1 MARYISKTNMWFSV
15 NRCSIALFAV
25 QILHVFV
32 PAKNKQKIRMMQS
45 MFTKRQND
53 HLTRKRYALRKC
65 AWGLGSCIIATQLFL
80 FVSPANAS
88 AQTTDPIMTNTE
100 QNSKSLENNSTHE
113 NTVLNQTTDSEST
126 VDPPK
131 NDTTKNL
138 DDSQLREDSTS
149 VDNTSEQSESSS
161 DASVDNQND
170 TSSHDDSSTDIS
182 VENSNDT
189 PSNDDS
195 STDTPVESSNDT
207 PSNDDSSTDTPV
219 DNQNDTPSNDDSST
233 DTPVDN
239 QNDTPSNDDSST
251 DTSVENP
258 NDTSNHDDES
268 SDASVENQNN
278 SPNHDDESDVKDHD
292 KELSN
297 IEDNQKPANND
308 TSQAKKAVES
318 NLRTATQNNT
328 TDENKEEK
336 VEENKVQQHQNKY
349 PIIFVHGLAGFSS
362 DNRPLGYP
370 SYWGGSKYQVI
381 KRLREEGYDVHEASV
396 SAFGSNFDRAVEL
409 YYYIKGG
416 TVDYGA
422 AHSQEKGHERYGK
435 TYEGVYKDWKPGHK
449 VHLIGHSMGGTTI
462 RMLEELL
469 RNGYDP
475 EKDYGKTN
483 NSEVSELFQGGHDN
497 MIASIT
503 TLATPHNGSQ
513 VADKLGN
520 KDFIRSLVF
529 RLSSLVG
536 TKHNTF
542 DIGLGQWGLSQKE
555 SESLIDYLKRIENS
569 NLWDSD
575 DNAFHDLTVEDTVN
589 RLNNQTSINPNI
601 VYNTYTGSASK
612 ESPITHHHRAT
623 PYMFGLLHAV
633 SFLIGNDKDPKWR
646 ENDGIVPVI
655 SALAPFTQPFVK
667 AGSTIQKGVWQVHD
681 VMKGWDHADFVGL
694 DFFDIRRTGAELEK
708 FYHSLMDNIKQIEAI
723 DTPARQLM
731 SA

>member
-1 MARYISKTNMWFSV
+1 
-15 NRCSIALFAV
+15 
-25 QILHVFV
+25 
-32 PAKNKQKIRMMQS
+32 

>member
-1 MARYISKTNMWFSV
+1 
-15 NRCSIALFAV
+15 
-25 QILHVFV
+25 
-32 PAKNKQKIRMMQS
+32 

-88 AQTTDPIMTNTE
+88 AQTTDPITTNTE

-126 VDPPK
+126 VEPPK

-138 DDSQLREDSTS
+138 DDSHLQEASTS

-161 DASVDNQND
+161 DASVDNPND

-207 PSNDDSSTDTPV
+207 LSNDDSSTDTPV
-219 DNQNDTPSNDDSST
+219 ESSNDTPSNDDSST

-239 QNDTPSNDDSST
+239 QNDASNNADDSS
-251 DTSVENP
+251 DT
-258 NDTSNHDDES
+258 
-268 SDASVENQNN
+268 SVENQNN
-278 SPNHDDESDVKDHD
+278 SPNHDAESDVKDHD

-336 VEENKVQQHQNKY
+336 IEENKVQQHQNKY

>member
-1 MARYISKTNMWFSV
+1 
-15 NRCSIALFAV
+15 
-25 QILHVFV
+25 
-32 PAKNKQKIRMMQS
+32 

-88 AQTTDPIMTNTE
+88 AQTTD
-100 QNSKSLENNSTHE
+100 
-113 NTVLNQTTDSEST
+113 SEST
-126 VDPPK
+126 VENPQ

-138 DDSQLREDSTS
+138 DDSQLREASTS

-161 DASVDNQND
+161 D
-170 TSSHDDSSTDIS
+170 TP
-182 VENSNDT
+182 VENQNDT
-189 PSNDDS
+189 PSND
-195 STDTPVESSNDT
+195 ESSDA
-207 PSNDDSSTDTPV
+207 SV
-219 DNQNDTPSNDDSST
+219 ENQNDTPSNDDSS
-233 DTPVDN
+233 DTPVENQNDSPSNDDSADASVEN
-239 QNDTPSNDDSST
+239 QNDTPSNDDSA

-268 SDASVENQNN
+268 SDASVDNQNN
-278 SPNHDDESDVKDHD
+278 SPNHDAESDVKDHD
-292 KELSN
+292 KALSN

-318 NLRTATQNNT
+318 NLKTATQNNT

-612 ESPITHHHRAT
+612 ESLITHHHRAT

-681 VMKGWDHADFVGL
+681 VMKGWDHVDFVGL

>member
-258 NDTSNHDDES
+258 NDTS
-268 SDASVENQNN
+268 
-278 SPNHDDESDVKDHD
+278 NHDDESDVKDHD

>member
-1 MARYISKTNMWFSV
+1 MARYISKTNMLFSV

-100 QNSKSLENNSTHE
+100 QNSKSLENNGTHE
-113 NTVLNQTTDSEST
+113 NTVFHQTTDSEST
-126 VDPPK
+126 VENPQ

-138 DDSQLREDSTS
+138 DDSQLREASTS

-161 DASVDNQND
+161 D
-170 TSSHDDSSTDIS
+170 
-182 VENSNDT
+182 
-189 PSNDDS
+189 
-195 STDTPVESSNDT
+195 TPVE
-207 PSNDDSSTDTPV
+207 
-219 DNQNDTPSNDDSST
+219 NQNDTPSNDDSA
-233 DTPVDN
+233 DTSVNNPNNTSNHDN
-239 QNDTPSNDDSST
+239 DSA

-258 NDTSNHDDES
+258 NDTSNHDES
-268 SDASVENQNN
+268 SDASVDNQNN
-278 SPNHDDESDVKDHD
+278 SPNHDAESDVKDHD

-681 VMKGWDHADFVGL
+681 VMKGWDHVDFVGL

>member
-1 MARYISKTNMWFSV
+1 
-15 NRCSIALFAV
+15 
-25 QILHVFV
+25 
-32 PAKNKQKIRMMQS
+32 

-195 STDTPVESSNDT
+195 STDTPVESS
-207 PSNDDSSTDTPV
+207 
-219 DNQNDTPSNDDSST
+219 NDTPSNDDSST

>member
-1 MARYISKTNMWFSV
+1 
-15 NRCSIALFAV
+15 
-25 QILHVFV
+25 
-32 PAKNKQKIRMMQS
+32 

-80 FVSPANAS
+80 FVSPAHAS

-100 QNSKSLENNSTHE
+100 QNSKSLENNSTHQ
-113 NTVLNQTTDSEST
+113 NTVFNQTTDSEST
-126 VDPPK
+126 VENPQ

-138 DDSQLREDSTS
+138 DDSQLREASTS

-161 DASVDNQND
+161 DTPVENQND
-170 TSSHDDSSTDIS
+170 TDNSSADAS
-182 VENSNDT
+182 VENQNDT

-195 STDTPVESSNDT
+195 ADASVENQNDT
-207 PSNDDSSTDTPV
+207 PSNDDSADASVENQNDTPSNDDSADASV
-219 DNQNDTPSNDDSST
+219 ENQNDTPSNDDSS
-233 DTPVDN
+233 DTSVDN
-239 QNDTPSNDDSST
+239 QNDSPNHDDKSS
-251 DTSVENP
+251 DTSVDNQ
-258 NDTSNHDDES
+258 NDSPNHDDKS
-268 SDASVENQNN
+268 SDTSVDNQNN
-278 SPNHDDESDVKDHD
+278 SPNHDAESDVKDHD

-328 TDENKEEK
+328 TDENKEDK

>member
-1 MARYISKTNMWFSV
+1 
-15 NRCSIALFAV
+15 
-25 QILHVFV
+25 
-32 PAKNKQKIRMMQS
+32 

-100 QNSKSLENNSTHE
+100 QNSKSLENNSTYE

-182 VENSNDT
+182 
-189 PSNDDS
+189 
-195 STDTPVESSNDT
+195 
-207 PSNDDSSTDTPV
+207 
-219 DNQNDTPSNDDSST
+219 
-233 DTPVDN
+233 VDN

>member
-195 STDTPVESSNDT
+195 STDTPVESS
-207 PSNDDSSTDTPV
+207 
-219 DNQNDTPSNDDSST
+219 NDTPSNDDSST

>member
-1 MARYISKTNMWFSV
+1 
-15 NRCSIALFAV
+15 
-25 QILHVFV
+25 
-32 PAKNKQKIRMMQS
+32 

-88 AQTTDPIMTNTE
+88 AQTIDPITTNTE

-113 NTVLNQTTDSEST
+113 NTSFNQNDDSEST
-126 VDPPK
+126 VELPQ
-131 NDTTKNL
+131 NNTTKNL
-138 DDSQLREDSTS
+138 DDSHLQEASTS
-149 VDNTSEQSESSS
+149 VDNTSEQSESSA
-161 DASVDNQND
+161 DTPVENQND
-170 TSSHDDSSTDIS
+170 TDNSSADAS
-182 VENSNDT
+182 
-189 PSNDDS
+189 
-195 STDTPVESSNDT
+195 
-207 PSNDDSSTDTPV
+207 V

-251 DTSVENP
+251 DTSVDNQNDASSHDDSSTDTSVDNQNDTPSNDDSADTSVENP

-268 SDASVENQNN
+268 SDASVDNQNN

-328 TDENKEEK
+328 TDENKEDK

>member
-126 VDPPK
+126 VEPPK

-138 DDSQLREDSTS
+138 DDSQLQEASTS

-170 TSSHDDSSTDIS
+170 TSSNDDSSTDIS
-182 VENSNDT
+182 VE
-189 PSNDDS
+189 
-195 STDTPVESSNDT
+195 SSNDT
-207 PSNDDSSTDTPV
+207 PSNNDSSTDTPV
-219 DNQNDTPSNDDSST
+219 DNQNDTSNHDDKSS
-233 DTPVDN
+233 
-239 QNDTPSNDDSST
+239 
-251 DTSVENP
+251 DTSVESQ
-258 NDTSNHDDES
+258 NDASNNADDS
-268 SDASVENQNN
+268 SDTSVENQNN

-328 TDENKEEK
+328 TDENKEDK

>member
-1 MARYISKTNMWFSV
+1 
-15 NRCSIALFAV
+15 
-25 QILHVFV
+25 
-32 PAKNKQKIRMMQS
+32 

-65 AWGLGSCIIATQLFL
+65 AWGLSSCIIATQLFL
-80 FVSPANAS
+80 FVSPAHAS

-100 QNSKSLENNSTHE
+100 QNSKSLENNSTHQ
-113 NTVLNQTTDSEST
+113 NTVFNQTTDSEST
-126 VDPPK
+126 VENPQ

-138 DDSQLREDSTS
+138 DDSQLREASTS

-161 DASVDNQND
+161 DTPVENQND
-170 TSSHDDSSTDIS
+170 TDNSSADAS
-182 VENSNDT
+182 VENQNDT

-195 STDTPVESSNDT
+195 ADASVE
-207 PSNDDSSTDTPV
+207 
-219 DNQNDTPSNDDSST
+219 NQNDTPSNDDSSDT
-233 DTPVDN
+233 SVDNQNDSPNHDDKSSDTSVDNQNDASSNADDSSDTPVDN
-239 QNDTPSNDDSST
+239 QNDSPNHDDKSSDTPVDNQNDSPNHDDKSSDTPVENPNDTPSNDDSS
-251 DTSVENP
+251 DTPV
-258 NDTSNHDDES
+258 D
-268 SDASVENQNN
+268 NQND

>member
-1 MARYISKTNMWFSV
+1 
-15 NRCSIALFAV
+15 
-25 QILHVFV
+25 
-32 PAKNKQKIRMMQS
+32 

-258 NDTSNHDDES
+258 NDTS
-268 SDASVENQNN
+268 
-278 SPNHDDESDVKDHD
+278 NHDDESDVKDHD

>member
-1 MARYISKTNMWFSV
+1 
-15 NRCSIALFAV
+15 
-25 QILHVFV
+25 
-32 PAKNKQKIRMMQS
+32 

-88 AQTTDPIMTNTE
+88 AQTTDPITTNTE

-126 VDPPK
+126 VEPPK

-138 DDSQLREDSTS
+138 DDSHLQEASTS

-161 DASVDNQND
+161 DASVDNPND

-195 STDTPVESSNDT
+195 STDTPV
-207 PSNDDSSTDTPV
+207 
-219 DNQNDTPSNDDSST
+219 DNQNDASNNADDSS
-233 DTPVDN
+233 DT
-239 QNDTPSNDDSST
+239 
-251 DTSVENP
+251 
-258 NDTSNHDDES
+258 
-268 SDASVENQNN
+268 SVENQNN
-278 SPNHDDESDVKDHD
+278 SPNHDAESDVKDHD

-336 VEENKVQQHQNKY
+336 IEENKVQQHQNKY